1 MKILISFL
9 VPAILLFSS
18 CSKESTPLPPVDESA
33 WLSKERGIV
42 VASDFGCDYFVVQT
56 NRGYTV
62 LRNWGG
68 ISPFSGSTIYGDLS
82 SWGVKTLY
90 NRSEGRLINADVRDF
105 WLGYFQA
112 MDQVQWSCGNGFSSK
127 KAG

>member
-1 MKILISFL
+1 MKKLFLLILPVTFFL
-9 VPAILLFSS
+9 AS
-18 CSKESTPLPPVDESA
+18 CSKGDVVMPPVNESE
-33 WLSKERGIV
+33 WLNKERGIV
-42 VASDFGCDYFVVQT
+42 VASDFSCDFFVVQT

-90 NRSEGRLINADVRDF
+90 NRSEGRLINADVRDYRM
-105 WLGYFQA
+105 GYFQA
-112 MDQVQWSCGNGFSSK
+112 MDQLQWSCGTGLSSK

>member
-1 MKILISFL
+1 MKKLLPLLLPTFFFL
-9 VPAILLFSS
+9 AS
-18 CSKESTPLPPVDESA
+18 CSKTDTPLPPVDESV
-33 WLSKERGIV
+33 WLSKDRGIV
-42 VASDFGCDYFVVQT
+42 VASDFNCDYFVVQT

-90 NRSEGRLINADVRDF
+90 NRSEGRLINADVRDY
-105 WLGYFQA
+105 WMGYFQA
-112 MDQVQWSCGNGFSSK
+112 MDQVQWGCGTGLSSK
-127 KAG
+127 KAD

>member
-1 MKILISFL
+1 MKKLLPLLLLTFFFL
-9 VPAILLFSS
+9 AS
-18 CSKESTPLPPVDESA
+18 CSKTDVTIPPVDESV

-42 VASDFGCDYFVVQT
+42 VASDFNCDYFVVQT

-90 NRSEGRLINADVRDF
+90 NRSEGRLINADVRDY
-105 WLGYFQA
+105 WMGYFQA
-112 MDQVQWSCGNGFSSK
+112 MDQVQWGCVN
-127 KAG
+127 

>member
-1 MKILISFL
+1 M
-9 VPAILLFSS
+9 
-18 CSKESTPLPPVDESA
+18 PPVNESV
-33 WLSKERGIV
+33 WLTKERGIV

-62 LRNWGG
+62 LRSWGG

-82 SWGVKTLY
+82 NWGVKTLY

>member
-82 SWGVKTLY
+82 NWGVKTFY
-90 NRSEGRLINADVRDF
+90 NRSEGRLINADVRDY